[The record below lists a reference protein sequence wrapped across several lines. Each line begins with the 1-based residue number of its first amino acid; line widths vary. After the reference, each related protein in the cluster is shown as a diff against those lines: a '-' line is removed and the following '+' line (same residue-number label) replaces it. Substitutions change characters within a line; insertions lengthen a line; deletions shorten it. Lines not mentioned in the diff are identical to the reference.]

1 MVHVL
6 EIRETAL
13 LNLCVLGVIYRAESL
28 FSGVMCCIVEE
39 NYGIVVS
46 LLLLIVLSSFMCVLL
61 LDCLCQQ

>member
-61 LDCLCQQ
+61 LDCLCQH